1 MNPDKTEFMVFGNHG
16 VQEQLIINDQ
26 VIKEV
31 KYLGVIL
38 DKKLKYVSHVNQIF
52 SKIGSRN

>member
-1 MNPDKTEFMVFGNHG
+1 MNPDKTEFMVYGNHG
-16 VQEQLIINDQ
+16 VQKQLIINDQ

-38 DKKLKYVSHVNQIF
+38 DKKLKYVSHV
-52 SKIGSRN
+52 K